1 MIVTIKFLI
10 FSLAIISLA
19 VAIIGFVLLK
29 IRSQLQNS
37 YSTLFAAKNK
47 GAVEELEPVD
57 INGTKQWIHVRG
69 RNKNNPLLLFLHG
82 GPGWSNIGWY
92 DAIQRPWENHF
103 TVVQWDQRQAG
114 KSYAPNLAETIS
126 HQQYISDTEAII
138 SYLRD
143 KFQQDKIFIMGT
155 SYGTYLGMQM
165 AKRHPDWLH
174 AYIGIGQVVTMKEH
188 PVEEYRLL
196 LEHAHA
202 TDNQSLIATLN
213 RLAPFPDPSVPEKSY
228 IENVVALTDLES
240 EIEKAYPASLSSILK
255 ANTHLQWLSPL
266 YTLKDHYHRKFGE
279 NPAGINPKNAFYYD
293 FFKYDLPKEVGSD
306 FDVPIFF
313 FTGRHDF
320 HVAYTLTDRW
330 FRKIEAP
337 YKEQVW
343 FEQSAHAAHLTEPY
357 EFSKALIEKVL
368 LRVNMYS

>member
-143 KFQQDKIFIMGT
+143 KF
-155 SYGTYLGMQM
+155 S
-165 AKRHPDWLH
+165 
-174 AYIGIGQVVTMKEH
+174 
-188 PVEEYRLL
+188 
-196 LEHAHA
+196 
-202 TDNQSLIATLN
+202 
-213 RLAPFPDPSVPEKSY
+213 
-228 IENVVALTDLES
+228 
-240 EIEKAYPASLSSILK
+240 
-255 ANTHLQWLSPL
+255 
-266 YTLKDHYHRKFGE
+266 
-279 NPAGINPKNAFYYD
+279 
-293 FFKYDLPKEVGSD
+293 
-306 FDVPIFF
+306 
-313 FTGRHDF
+313 TG
-320 HVAYTLTDRW
+320 
-330 FRKIEAP
+330 
-337 YKEQVW
+337 
-343 FEQSAHAAHLTEPY
+343 
-357 EFSKALIEKVL
+357 
-368 LRVNMYS
+368 